1 MIPIE
6 LLAYRYSNCYVMDG
20 TINTSGRSIE
30 RKEGGDLK
38 TWKKWKILKKE
49 RKKHRIKIRQN
60 TPRHPPSNVF
70 LFPRNDTL
78 RSVYIFLDPSSMPV
92 ILRERHC
99 VVNFRSRQFSAAEKQ
114 SRGMKYASRRRH
126 FFMRTYHRSVRRSS
140 VCTYDGIVCC
150 ATATALWKP

>member
-1 MIPIE
+1 MKKVE
-6 LLAYRYSNCYVMDG
+6 
-20 TINTSGRSIE
+20 NT
-30 RKEGGDLK
+30 
-38 TWKKWKILKKE
+38 KE
-49 RKKHRIKIRQN
+49 RKKKHRVKIRQN

-70 LFPRNDTL
+70 LCNDTH
-78 RSVYIFLDPSSMPV
+78 RSVYIFLDSSSMPV

-140 VCTYDGIVCC
+140 VCTYDDVVCC
-150 ATATALWKP
+150 ATATAL